1 MRLYTQ
7 RPQTPTV
14 VRTSGKGSHV
24 DSLAA
29 DTEDVGSCAPRVSCP
44 GQREMGT
51 RGHIQAEDPGPE
63 VLTCSVASP
72 PQPLPTSLV
81 CK

>member
-1 MRLYTQ
+1 MRLHRQ

-29 DTEDVGSCAPRVSCP
+29 DTEDMGSYAPRVSCP

-63 VLTCSVASP
+63 VLTCSGLTTP
-72 PQPLPTSLV
+72 PLPTSLV